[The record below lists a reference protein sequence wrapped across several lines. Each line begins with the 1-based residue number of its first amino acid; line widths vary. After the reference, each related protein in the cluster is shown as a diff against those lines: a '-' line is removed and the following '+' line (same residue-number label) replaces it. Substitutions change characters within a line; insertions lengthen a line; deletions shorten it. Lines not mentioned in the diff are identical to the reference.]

1 LKRSGTLS
9 KLTLCF
15 IALLSGCATIRHTQ
29 KTSIDLST
37 VFTGKAY
44 LPDSTTAKYRIQG
57 KGFSLSGTSHIIRR
71 DTFLEIT
78 TNNMFTGPKH
88 IRVNIE
94 NTNYTLLDFLGLY
107 IFGENFQ
114 REFTVLGD
122 GDDGSV
128 LLTKK
133 SDTLMVYIKNGHV
146 DYAKNRN
153 DDISLFYNKDG
164 KLASLKGTFQG
175 FYFEVSFK

>member
-1 LKRSGTLS
+1 
-9 KLTLCF
+9 
-15 IALLSGCATIRHTQ
+15 
-29 KTSIDLST
+29 
-37 VFTGKAY
+37 
-44 LPDSTTAKYRIQG
+44 
-57 KGFSLSGTSHIIRR
+57 
-71 DTFLEIT
+71 
-78 TNNMFTGPKH
+78 MFTGPKH